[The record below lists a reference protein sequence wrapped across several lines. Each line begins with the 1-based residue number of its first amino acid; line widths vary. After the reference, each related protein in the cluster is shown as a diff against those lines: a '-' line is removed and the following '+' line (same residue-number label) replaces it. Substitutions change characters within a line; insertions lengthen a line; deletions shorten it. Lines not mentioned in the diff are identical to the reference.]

1 MKKRYI
7 GNDIIPHLILFI
19 GAVIMIVPFLWMILT
34 AFKSVS
40 ESTQLNPFII
50 IPSVWRLDAF
60 KSVITKMNF
69 FRLYWNTLILII
81 GRIICAVVT
90 ASLAGYALGRLE
102 FKGRDIA
109 FALVLFQMMVP
120 PQIFIIPQYLIISKL
135 GMLNTA
141 FALLFPGL
149 VTAFGTFLLR
159 QAFMALPKDLE
170 QAAILDGCN
179 TGRIFLSVM
188 APLVKS
194 AMTALGIFTALF
206 AFKELM
212 WPLVVNTDQN
222 TMPLSAALAKLQG
235 QFTANYPELMAASFL
250 ACLPMIVIYIVFQK
264 QFIAGIATSGGKL

>member
-40 ESTQLNPFII
+40 ESTQLTPFII

-90 ASLAGYALGRLE
+90 ASLAGYALGRLK

-179 TGRIFLSVM
+179 TGRIFLSIM
-188 APLVKS
+188 APLTKS
-194 AMTALGIFTALF
+194 SMTALGIFTALF